1 MQHKILQTFDLAL
14 YYLESIINFADLTN
28 VYCNLV
34 QELIDQHNL
43 CSGHRSQIR
52 NKKKPYEINGSRS
65 SATAERKPINL
76 QIINPVN
83 MSFNFYLNINTYH
96 NNKQTRRH
104 VSLYL
109 VAVQIS
115 HIAVI
120 MYYSELMN
128 INELCIYSTVNHD
141 IHKDR

>member
-1 MQHKILQTFDLAL
+1 M
-14 YYLESIINFADLTN
+14 
-28 VYCNLV
+28 
-34 QELIDQHNL
+34 
-43 CSGHRSQIR
+43 
-52 NKKKPYEINGSRS
+52 SRY
-65 SATAERKPINL
+65 TW
-76 QIINPVN
+76 
-83 MSFNFYLNINTYH
+83 
-96 NNKQTRRH
+96 
-104 VSLYL
+104 SLL

>member
-1 MQHKILQTFDLAL
+1 
-14 YYLESIINFADLTN
+14 
-28 VYCNLV
+28 
-34 QELIDQHNL
+34 
-43 CSGHRSQIR
+43 
-52 NKKKPYEINGSRS
+52 
-65 SATAERKPINL
+65 
-76 QIINPVN
+76 
-83 MSFNFYLNINTYH
+83 MSFNIYLNINTHH